1 MWYHI
6 VGDMMHEKI
15 TKIAIDNGCE
25 IGFFVDSEMPLG
37 YGISIYFPLSSF
49 IISEIDKAPT
59 ESYFHHYR
67 TVNAHLDKT
76 ALLIGAALQE
86 CGYNYYCIAASQSI
100 RAFDSR
106 GFAGRY
112 SHKKGAVLSGI
123 GAMGKNN
130 LLLTPKYG
138 AATRLATV
146 FTDFVTIEDNPPKI
160 DLCQNCNIC
169 LENCPSAAIGDS
181 FDPQLCS
188 DYMKKHFKM
197 IGRGV
202 VCGICIKSC
211 PLTFQ
216 RLQK

>member
-1 MWYHI
+1 
-6 VGDMMHEKI
+6 MMIEKI
-15 TKIAIDNGCE
+15 KEISRDNGCE
-25 IGFFVDSEMPLG
+25 VGFFVDEEMQLG
-37 YGISIYFPLSSF
+37 YGISIYFPLSRF
-49 IISEIDKAPT
+49 IISEIDAAPT

-76 ALLIGAALQE
+76 ALLIGSALQE
-86 CGYNYYCIAASQSI
+86 GGYSYYCIAASQSI
-100 RAFDSR
+100 RSVDSR

-112 SHKKGAVLSGI
+112 SHKKGAVLAGI

-130 LLLTPKYG
+130 LLLTEKYG
-138 AATRLATV
+138 SAVRLATV
-146 FTDFVTIEDNPPKI
+146 FTDYKTINSENERI
-160 DLCQNCNIC
+160 DLSTDCNLC
-169 LENCPSAAIGDS
+169 LESCPSAAIGES

-211 PLTFQ
+211 PLTFTS
-216 RLQK
+216 LQK